1 MLLPLRKHQVDA
13 LLHVFGLHQQI
24 ISKMLVDDGADVVDM
39 AEFKKETG
47 QVLEFLVGLA
57 VVERDDG
64 DPVRQLQGKGVHRV
78 VYQHHFF
85 EASVQDS
92 QVFHVD
98 TLLCFEAVIAEESV
112 GDVLALGVKQVY
124 HFVRVAF
131 VRGSEDDQLEV
142 LRENLQDLFRVRTDE
157 NSGLVN
163 HTLLRFFSHLE
174 GR

>member
-24 ISKMLVDDGADVVDM
+24 IPKMLVDDGADVVDM

-47 QVLEFLVGLA
+47 QVLELLVGLA

-85 EASVQDS
+85 EASGNCKPQLTASHTV
-92 QVFHVD
+92 
-98 TLLCFEAVIAEESV
+98 LLELVIQFST
-112 GDVLALGVKQVY
+112 
-124 HFVRVAF
+124 
-131 VRGSEDDQLEV
+131 RGLIDQTISTVMTHEV
-142 LRENLQDLFRVRTDE
+142 
-157 NSGLVN
+157 
-163 HTLLRFFSHLE
+163 
-174 GR
+174 